1 MPLANSD
8 NQLTIR
14 DLEDLDEHVT
24 AVVRKTHQEL
34 VEQLQNTQLEVEKLR
49 TEVNELR
56 QQLPPKLKNL

>member
-1 MPLANSD
+1 MPLTNSD
-8 NQLTIR
+8 NQLTIK

-49 TEVNELR
+49 TEVNDLR
-56 QQLPPKLKNL
+56 QQLPPKLKTL